1 MTEDGL
7 KVDVTETAGQP
18 GIAALLL
25 WLAILAGVPMAVAW
39 HDGPAVRAPAARA
52 YAFRPL
58 TPPPAVE
65 PMELVALDR
74 DQARAFNAAIPF
86 STLPN
91 PAARPFRFAGL
102 APALARATD
111 CLAAAMLY
119 EAGDDPVGE
128 RAVGQVVLN
137 RLRHPAFPKT
147 VCGVVFQGS
156 ERTTG
161 CQFTFT
167 CDGALARMPSPGG
180 WDRARALAKKALS
193 GAVYGK
199 VGYST
204 HYHTDWVVPYWSGTL
219 DKVAAVETHLFF
231 RWIGWWGTPPAFRR
245 SVSGDEPVIALLSR
259 ISPAHAADGET
270 VTGMPAS
277 AAAGALAAAPLRSF
291 GPEQI
296 GKPFGGARL
305 VAVDQASAGFIVL
318 VDRKMPPDDFP
329 KLADTFCGGRV
340 QCRILAWM
348 EPAKAAD
355 KFPVDPALLPS
366 MAFSYIHD
374 AGTGLQ
380 RALWNCG
387 DFPRAA
393 PIECMRDRE
402 PVPAATP
409 VIVPLAP
416 AKAPPKKV
424 EHVVIRPPETSPA
437 PAP

>member
-7 KVDVTETAGQP
+7 TQERTDTAGQP
-18 GIAALLL
+18 GLAAMLF
-25 WLAILAGVPMAVAW
+25 WLAVLVGLPMAVAW

-52 YAFRPL
+52 YAFRPH

-65 PMELVALDR
+65 PLELVALDR

-91 PAARPFRFAGL
+91 PAARPFRFAGS

-128 RAVGQVVLN
+128 KAVGQVVLN

-167 CDGALARMPSPGG
+167 CDGALARIPPIDG
-180 WDRARALAKKALS
+180 WERARALAKKALA

-245 SVSGDEPVIALLSR
+245 TVDGEEPIITLLSR
-259 ISPAHAADGET
+259 ISAAHMAGDALAPAMAA
-270 VTGMPAS
+270 S
-277 AAAGALAAAPLRSF
+277 SNAAAIASGPLRSF
-291 GPEQI
+291 GTEQV

-305 VAVDQASAGFIVL
+305 IAVDPSAAGFIVAL
-318 VDRKMPPDDFP
+318 DRTLPPDEFP
-329 KLADTFCGGRV
+329 RLAETFCGGRV
-340 QCRILAWM
+340 QCRILGWL
-348 EPAKAAD
+348 EPAKAPD
-355 KFPVDPALLPS
+355 HFPIDPAALPS

-374 AGTGLQ
+374 AGTSLQ
-380 RALWNCG
+380 RSLWNCT

-393 PIECMRDRE
+393 PVECMRERE
-402 PVPAATP
+402 PAPAAAP
-409 VIVPLAP
+409 VIVPPML
-416 AKAPPKKV
+416 KLPPKRV
-424 EHVVIRPPETSPA
+424 EHVIIKPPETSPA